1 MSKEHPIIFCSEM
14 VRTILEGRKTQA
26 RRIGDRYKNW
36 QVGDKLWVKET
47 FNYANIGLVWG
58 GHAHGVEYKVD
69 GKALFNSKA
78 KKYCNKIS
86 NMDFKCQ
93 HARWRYSRFMPKW
106 AARIWLEVT
115 GIREE
120 RLQDISQEDAK
131 AEGCNEWHSEVEQ
144 IEKHNHPGNY
154 RNSFHSLWDSINAK
168 RGFGWDINP
177 LIKVIKF
184 KRLI

>member
-1 MSKEHPIIFCSEM
+1 LRQENQGAGAQMSKEHPIIFCSEM
-14 VRTILEGRKTQA
+14 VRTILEGRKTQT

-36 QVGDKLWVKET
+36 QVGDELWVKET
-47 FNYANIGLVWG
+47 YYTTTAGLG
-58 GHAHGVEYKVD
+58 GISYKAS
-69 GKALFNSKA
+69 GHFLIEGHKWKS
-78 KKYCNKIS
+78 
-86 NMDFKCQ
+86 
-93 HARWRYSRFMPKW
+93 SRFMPKW

-115 GIREE
+115 SIRAE

-168 RGFGWDINP
+168 RGFGWDTNP